1 MKVDG
6 RPSNNVYLRK
16 ASVLKRA
23 VIYEAGR
30 LDAAVWAT
38 QFGWRRLGAAIF
50 CDRPFDV

>member
-1 MKVDG
+1 MKVQRNYKKLNMLTMKVDG

-38 QFGWRRLGAAIF
+38 QFG
-50 CDRPFDV
+50 